1 MDAKQL
7 TLKHDGIAGATL
19 EQVLRHV
26 YCEWL
31 NNYLTVEKFAEHHD
45 LDVTDAKALIA
56 LGAKAMKN
64 NDNQT
69 RATA

>member
-1 MDAKQL
+1 MTEKL
-7 TLKHDGIAGATL
+7 TLQKDGIAGATL

-31 NNYLTVEKFAEHHD
+31 NNYLTVETFAEHHD
-45 LDVTDAKALIA
+45 LDVIDAKALIA

-69 RATA
+69 RATV